1 MSIES
6 SLKNAVASGDLLE
19 STESFVSEWL
29 SSESLPAWART
40 SIEELVSKESWEEL
54 NDRFYQQI
62 AFGTGGMRG
71 RTIGRVITDIEQG
84 TPGPQG
90 TPAHPGV
97 GTNMLNDFNIV
108 KATVGLFR
116 YTEKYLKET
125 GSYRKPSIVI
135 AHDVRHFSRS
145 FCELAAS
152 TFVKLGG
159 EAFIFEGPRSTP
171 QLSYTVRKLGASCG
185 VVITASHNP
194 PHDNGFKA
202 YFGDGGQVVSPHAEN
217 IVAEVKEVT
226 LDQVAKF
233 LDVDLSGVATL
244 GADVD
249 GSYLDALEENILDA
263 DVVKKSDL
271 SVVFTP
277 IHGTGGIMTVPA
289 LKRLGVKVDTVP
301 EQDEMH
307 SGFPTVKSPNPE
319 NAPALAMAMEKAKE
333 IGADIVMATDPD
345 SDRMGVAVKNSAGEL
360 QLLTGNMI
368 GSLLAEYRIL
378 TMIEGGVIPEGGT
391 ESAALIKTY
400 VTTPLQDAI
409 AERYGLKCINTLTGF
424 KFIGEKLRIY
434 EEEMKTKLAEEEG
447 MALDYDRTSAGTRM
461 ELMLDYS
468 TMYVFGGEESYGYLG
483 SDLVRDKDA
492 NGACLMFVELA
503 AWCADQGM
511 TVTDFLDSLYM
522 EYGYYKETLINVV
535 YEGASGAAKI
545 KNILTSYREDT
556 PKKIGEYGVTEFK
569 DFGRADFFDADGK
582 EIPKQDLYVLTLD
595 NGYSY
600 AVRGSGT
607 EPKIKFYVFAKE
619 EVPEDANLEDI
630 KAATEDTLKAVCAA
644 IESDARARAEA

>member
-1 MSIES
+1 MSIEA
-6 SLKNAVASGDLLE
+6 SLKNAVASGELLE

-29 SSESLPAWART
+29 GSSSLPQWARS
-40 SIEELVSKESWEEL
+40 SIEELVTNESWEEL

-62 AFGTGGMRG
+62 VFGTGGMRG
-71 RTIGRVITDIEQG
+71 RTIGRVVSEVEKG

-90 TPAHPGV
+90 TPEHPGV
-97 GTNMLNDFNIV
+97 GTNMLNDFNII
-108 KATVGLFR
+108 KATIGLFR
-116 YTEKYLKET
+116 YTQQYLKET
-125 GSYRKPSIVI
+125 GSYGKPSIVI
-135 AHDVRHFSRS
+135 AHDVRHFSRF

-159 EAFIFEGPRSTP
+159 EAYIFEGPRSTP
-171 QLSYTVRKLGASCG
+171 QLSYTVRKLKASCG

-202 YFGDGGQVVSPHAEN
+202 YFGDGGQLVSPHAEN
-217 IVAEVKEVT
+217 VVAEVKKVT
-226 LDQVAKF
+226 LDEVAEY

-249 GSYLDALEENILDA
+249 SAYLEALDDNVLDG
-263 DVVKKSDL
+263 DVLEKSKL
-271 SVVFTP
+271 NVVFTP

-289 LKRLGVKVDTVP
+289 LKRLGVNVTTVA

-319 NAPALAMAMEKAKE
+319 NAPALAMAMEKADE
-333 IGADIVMATDPD
+333 IGASVVMATDPD
-345 SDRMGVAVKNSAGEL
+345 ADRMGVAVRNSKGEL

-368 GSLLAEYRIL
+368 GSLMAEYRIL
-378 TMIEGGVIPEGGT
+378 TLIEGGILPEEGT

-409 AERYGLKCINTLTGF
+409 AKRYGLKCINTLTGF
-424 KFIGEKLRIY
+424 KFIGEKLREY
-434 EEEMKTKLAEEEG
+434 EEEMKAKLLEEEG
-447 MALDYDRTSAGTRM
+447 IAIDYDNTTTGARL
-461 ELMLDYS
+461 ELLMDYS
-468 TMYVFGGEESYGYLG
+468 TAYVFGGEESYGYLG
-483 SDLVRDKDA
+483 SDIVRDKDA
-492 NGACLMFVELA
+492 NGACLMFAEVA

-511 TVTDFLDSLYM
+511 TVPEFLDSLYM

-545 KNILTSYREDT
+545 KKILNSYREDT
-556 PKKIGEYGVTEFK
+556 PKSIGDFKVSEFK

-582 EIPKQDLYVLTLD
+582 QIPKQDLYVLTLD

-607 EPKIKFYVFAKE
+607 EPKIKFYVFARE
-619 EVPEDANLEDI
+619 DVPEGGDLEAI
-630 KAATEDTLKAVCAA
+630 KAKTEETLKLVCEA
-644 IESDARARAEA
+644 IESDARERAEA

>member
-1 MSIES
+1 MSTES
-6 SLKNAVASGDLLE
+6 SLKNAVASGALLE
-19 STESFVSEWL
+19 STETFVNEWL
-29 SSESLPAWART
+29 SSASLPEWART
-40 SIEELVSKESWEEL
+40 SIEELVTKEAWEEL

-62 AFGTGGMRG
+62 VFGTGGMRG
-71 RTIGRVITDIEQG
+71 RTIGRVISEVEQG

-97 GTNMLNDFNIV
+97 GTNMLTDFNII
-108 KATVGLFR
+108 KATIGLYR
-116 YTEKYLKET
+116 YTKTYLAET
-125 GSYRKPSIVI
+125 GSYKKPSIVI
-135 AHDVRHFSRS
+135 AHDVRHFSRF

-202 YFGDGGQVVSPHAEN
+202 YFGDGGQLVSPHAEN
-217 IVAEVKEVT
+217 VVAEVKKVT
-226 LDQVAKF
+226 LDEVAQY
-233 LDVDLSGVATL
+233 LEVDLAGVATL

-249 GSYLDALEENILDA
+249 GAYLEALGENILDA
-263 DVVKKSDL
+263 DVIEKTKP

-289 LKRLGVKVDTVP
+289 LKRLGVQVTTVA

-319 NAPALAMAMEKAKE
+319 NAPALAMAIEKAEE
-333 IGADIVMATDPD
+333 IKADLVMATDPD
-345 SDRMGVAVKNSAGEL
+345 ADRMGVAVRNAEGKM

-368 GSLLAEYRIL
+368 GSLMAEYRIL
-378 TMIEGGVIPEGGT
+378 TMIEGGLLPEGGT
-391 ESAALIKTY
+391 ENAALIKTY

-409 AERYGLKCINTLTGF
+409 AKRYGLKCINTLTGF
-424 KFIGEKLRIY
+424 KFIGEKLKGY
-434 EEEMKTKLAEEEG
+434 EDEMKAKLFEEEG
-447 MALDYDRTSAGTRM
+447 LALDYDSTALSSRM
-461 ELMLDYS
+461 ELLMDYS

-483 SDLVRDKDA
+483 SDIVRDKDA

-511 TVTDFLDSLYM
+511 TVPEFLDGLYL

-545 KNILTSYREDT
+545 KKILDSYRDDT
-556 PKKIGEYGVTEFK
+556 PTMIGENKVTEFK
-569 DFGRADFFDADGK
+569 DFGRADFFDDDGK

-607 EPKIKFYVFAKE
+607 EPKIKFYVFARE
-619 EVPEDANLEDI
+619 DTPENCDLTAI
-630 KAATEDTLKAVCAA
+630 KAETEETLKKVCAA
-644 IESDARARAEA
+644 IESDARARAEG